1 MQVSRDRKNV
11 VLSKVEKLSN
21 ILDTELTGTSRKN
34 WPQLLGQEEIL
45 SSPYP
50 QAFNYLALQNHDHH
64 DHHHHHEHQNH
75 QGHHYDHHHHHDH
88 LWL

>member
-11 VLSKVEKLSN
+11 VLSKDLSD

-34 WPQLLGQEEIL
+34 WSQLLGLEEIL
-45 SSPYP
+45 SSLYLIL
-50 QAFNYLALQNHDHH
+50 QAFNYLSPHHHDHYHHH
-64 DHHHHHEHQNH
+64 DHHNH
-75 QGHHYDHHHHHDH
+75 QGHPHHPDHHHHQDH